1 MTNQR
6 QPGHANHDT
15 LMMLSPRTQQMA
27 MFIAQIV
34 RDEMEDFHVRH
45 LSDDQMREL
54 NPIIRNA
61 IALALHLV
69 EHSDDPRAQM
79 MIALVAHSIPD
90 YWEEPTL
97 PKGFLE
103 FLAALGKS
111 R

>member
-6 QPGHANHDT
+6 PSSHAKRDK
-15 LMMLSPRTQQMA
+15 LMVLSPHTKQVA

-61 IALALHLV
+61 IALALHLA

-79 MIALVAHSIPD
+79 MIALVTHSIPD

-103 FLAALGKS
+103 SLAALGKS